1 MKRDILEK
9 LLAWKN
15 SADRKPL
22 ILSGAR
28 QVGKTYSLIEFGRSD
43 FKRFHYLNFQEDKSL
58 AAIFEG
64 SLSPETIIE
73 SIQFVLKRTINFHED
88 LIIFDEIQDC
98 PRALTSLKYFCEDKP
113 EIALCCAGSLLGVVC
128 SDGSFPVGKVNFLK
142 MFPVSFEEFL
152 SGIGDVQSYE
162 KLRMVPPDQSIPE
175 VVHAHLVKR
184 LKEYMIVGGLPEV
197 VRLYARHQENKYE
210 AFEKVR
216 QRQKEL
222 IASYM
227 GDFLKYSGKVRANDI
242 AAIFESIPS
251 QLARENKKFK
261 ASDAVPSGRFA
272 KLQSGIDWLVGA
284 GLVIK
289 VKVTNSAE
297 LPLSA
302 FTKPNRFKLYLFDI
316 GILGALGQLSANV
329 IYSSVELFSTFK
341 GAFCENYVAQ
351 EFVSSGIDSIYAW
364 ANNTAEIEFLREKEG
379 LVYPIEVKAG
389 LSGKLKSLN
398 VFAQKYKSPYRIRL
412 SARNLEVNEGA
423 EMHSYPLYLTHR
435 FL

>member
-9 LLAWKN
+9 LSVWKN

-28 QVGKTYSLIEFGRSD
+28 QVGKTYSLIEFGQSE

-58 AAIFEG
+58 ATIFEG

-113 EIALCCAGSLLGVVC
+113 EIALCCAGSLLGVVY

-152 SGIGDVQSYE
+152 SGIGDVQGYE
-162 KLRMVPPDQSIPE
+162 KLRKVPLDQSIPE
-175 VVHAHLVKR
+175 VVHTHLVKR
-184 LKEYMIVGGLPEV
+184 LREYMIVGGLPEV

-227 GDFLKYSGKVRANDI
+227 GDFSKYSGKVRANDI

-329 IYSSVELFSTFK
+329 IYSGVELFSTFK

-351 EFVSSGIDSIYAW
+351 EFVCSGIDSIYAW

-423 EMHSYPLYLTHR
+423 EMHSYPLYLAHR